1 MGRLLWKK
9 EIPPKPQTTDSL
21 WVGRRVLGTLRWA
34 TKKPSL
40 FKQPDFGIQ
49 RDSEL
54 VCWLFVAALRGAR
67 RYSPPHA
74 VPTPLQLVT
83 DLTTPQAGGT
93 EAPKGGL

>member
-1 MGRLLWKK
+1 M
-9 EIPPKPQTTDSL
+9 PPKSQTTDSL
-21 WVGRRVLGTLRWA
+21 WVGRWVLGTLQRWA

-40 FKQPDFGIQ
+40 FKQPDFGIH

-54 VCWLFVAALRGAR
+54 VRWLFVAALRGSR
-67 RYSPPHA
+67 RYSLPHA

-83 DLTTPQAGGT
+83 GLKAPQAGGT